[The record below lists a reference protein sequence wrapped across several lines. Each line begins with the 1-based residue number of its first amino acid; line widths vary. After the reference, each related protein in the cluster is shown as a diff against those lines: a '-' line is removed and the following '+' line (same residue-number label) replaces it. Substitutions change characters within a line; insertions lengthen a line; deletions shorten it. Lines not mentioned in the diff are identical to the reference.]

1 MEIIRKNILESDFS
15 TEEYSLK
22 ATASLGGAI
31 KENEMKLSEFI
42 DKADKSLYH
51 AKETGRNKTVIL

>member
-1 MEIIRKNILESDFS
+1 MESDFS

-31 KENEMKLSEFI
+31 KEKNMTLRSFI
-42 DKADKSLYH
+42 HKADQSLYN
-51 AKETGRNKTVIL
+51 AKETGRNKSIILDL

>member
-1 MEIIRKNILESDFS
+1 MEFIRNKINETDFS

-31 KENEMKLSEFI
+31 ERRKYFFRQFHRQCRQI
-42 DKADKSLYH
+42 SL
-51 AKETGRNKTVIL
+51 